1 MSKIALVTGASR
13 GIGREIALTLAQD
26 GHTVI
31 VNYSGS
37 EDKANDVVKEIE
49 TAGGKAESY
58 QCHVQ
63 NADDVKAMIKYITDT
78 HGSIDIVINNAG
90 ITRDN
95 LLMRMKEEEFDDV
108 VNVNLKGVF
117 NVVKSVSRPMIR
129 QKSGRIVNI
138 SSIVGSLGNA
148 GQTNYVATKAAIDG
162 MTKSVARELAS
173 KNITVNGV
181 APGFIRS
188 DMTDV
193 LSDELKDG
201 MLQQIPLNHFG
212 ETKDIANAVSFL
224 VSDKASYITGQ
235 IIHVNGGM
243 YMG

>member
-1 MSKIALVTGASR
+1 MSKTALVTGASR
-13 GIGREIALTLAQD
+13 GIGREIALALAED

-37 EDKANDVVKEIE
+37 KDKADDVVKEIE
-49 TAGGKAESY
+49 SKGGTAESY

-63 NADDVKAMIKYITDT
+63 NGDDVKAMIKHITDT
-78 HGSIDIVINNAG
+78 YGSIDIVVNNAG

-95 LLMRMKEEEFDDV
+95 LLMRMKESEFDDV
-108 VNVNLKGVF
+108 VDVNLKGVF
-117 NVVKSVSRPMIR
+117 NVIKSVSRPMIR

-181 APGFIRS
+181 APGFIKS

-193 LSDELKDG
+193 LGDDIKDG
-201 MLQQIPLNHFG
+201 MLQQIPLKHFG

-224 VSDKASYITGQ
+224 TSDKASYITGQ
-235 IIHVNGGM
+235 VLHVNGGM

>member
-1 MSKIALVTGASR
+1 MSKIALITGASR
-13 GIGREIALTLAQD
+13 GIGREIALTLGAE
-26 GHTVI
+26 GHTII

-37 EDKANDVVKEIE
+37 KDKAEAVVQEIINN
-49 TAGGKAESY
+49 GGKAESY

-78 HGSIDIVINNAG
+78 YGSIDIVVNNAG

-95 LLMRMKEEEFDDV
+95 LLMRMKESEFDDV
-108 VNVNLKGVF
+108 IDVNLKGVF
-117 NVVKSVSRPMIR
+117 NVIKSVSRPMIR
-129 QKSGRIVNI
+129 QKSGSIVNI

-148 GQTNYVATKAAIDG
+148 GQTNYVATKAGIDG
-162 MTKSVARELAS
+162 ITKSVARELAS

-181 APGFIRS
+181 APGFIKS

-193 LSDELKDG
+193 LGDDVKDG
-201 MLQQIPLNHFG
+201 MLQQIPLKHFG
-212 ETKDIANAVSFL
+212 EAKDIANTVNFL
-224 VSDKASYITGQ
+224 TSDKASYITGQ
-235 IIHVNGGM
+235 VIHVNGGM

>member
-13 GIGREIALTLAQD
+13 GIGREIALTLGSE

-37 EDKANDVVKEIE
+37 KDKAEAVVQEI
-49 TAGGKAESY
+49 TNNGGKAESY

-78 HGSIDIVINNAG
+78 YGSIDIVVNNAG

-95 LLMRMKEEEFDDV
+95 LLMRMKESEFDDV
-108 VNVNLKGVF
+108 IDVNLKGVF
-117 NVVKSVSRPMIR
+117 NVIKSVSRPMIR
-129 QKSGRIVNI
+129 QKSGSIVNI

-148 GQTNYVATKAAIDG
+148 GQTNYVATKAGIDG
-162 MTKSVARELAS
+162 ITKSVARELAS

-181 APGFIRS
+181 APGFIKS

-193 LSDELKDG
+193 LGDDVKDG
-201 MLQQIPLNHFG
+201 MLQQIPLKHFG
-212 ETKDIANAVSFL
+212 EAKDIANTVNFL
-224 VSDKASYITGQ
+224 TSDKASYITGQ
-235 IIHVNGGM
+235 VIHVNGGM

>member
-1 MSKIALVTGASR
+1 MSKTALVTGASR
-13 GIGREIALTLAQD
+13 GIGREIALTLGAE

-37 EDKANDVVKEIE
+37 KDKANDVVKEIE
-49 TAGGKAESY
+49 SNGGTAESY

-78 HGSIDIVINNAG
+78 YGSIDIVVNNAG

-95 LLMRMKEEEFDDV
+95 LLMR
-108 VNVNLKGVF
+108 
-117 NVVKSVSRPMIR
+117 KSVSRPMVR
-129 QKSGRIVNI
+129 QKSGSIVNI

-181 APGFIRS
+181 APGFIKS

-193 LSDELKDG
+193 LGDDIKDG
-201 MLQQIPLNHFG
+201 MLQQIPLKHFG

-224 VSDKASYITGQ
+224 TSDKASYITGQ

>member
-13 GIGREIALTLAQD
+13 GIGREIALTLGSE

-37 EDKANDVVKEIE
+37 KDKADDVVKEIE
-49 TAGGKAESY
+49 SHGGTAESY

-63 NADDVKAMIKYITDT
+63 NADDVKAMIKHITDT
-78 HGSIDIVINNAG
+78 YGSIDIVVNNAG

-108 VNVNLKGVF
+108 VDVNLKGVF
-117 NVVKSVSRPMIR
+117 NVIKSVSRPMIR
-129 QKSGRIVNI
+129 QKSGSIVNI

-181 APGFIRS
+181 APGFIKS

-193 LSDELKDG
+193 LGDDIKDS
-201 MLQQIPLNHFG
+201 MLQQIPLKHFG

-224 VSDKASYITGQ
+224 TSDKASYITGQ

>member
-1 MSKIALVTGASR
+1 MSKIALITGASR
-13 GIGREIALTLAQD
+13 GIGREIALTLGAE
-26 GHTVI
+26 GHTII

-37 EDKANDVVKEIE
+37 KDKAEAVVQKIINN
-49 TAGGKAESY
+49 GGKAESY

-78 HGSIDIVINNAG
+78 YGSIDIVVNNAG

-95 LLMRMKEEEFDDV
+95 LLMRMKESEFDDV
-108 VNVNLKGVF
+108 IDVNLKGVF
-117 NVVKSVSRPMIR
+117 NVIKSVSRPMIR
-129 QKSGRIVNI
+129 QKSGSIVNI

-148 GQTNYVATKAAIDG
+148 GQTNYVATKAGIDG
-162 MTKSVARELAS
+162 ITKSVARELAS

-181 APGFIRS
+181 APGFIKS

-193 LSDELKDG
+193 LGDDVKDG
-201 MLQQIPLNHFG
+201 MLQQIPLKHFG
-212 ETKDIANAVSFL
+212 EAKDIANTVNFL
-224 VSDKASYITGQ
+224 TSDKASYITGQ
-235 IIHVNGGM
+235 VIHVNGGM

>member
-1 MSKIALVTGASR
+1 MSKTALVTGASR
-13 GIGREIALTLAQD
+13 GIGREIALTLGAE

-37 EDKANDVVKEIE
+37 KDKADDVVKEIE
-49 TAGGKAESY
+49 SNGGTAESY

-78 HGSIDIVINNAG
+78 YGSIDIVVNNAG

-95 LLMRMKEEEFDDV
+95 LLMRMKESEFDDV
-108 VNVNLKGVF
+108 VDVNLKGVF
-117 NVVKSVSRPMIR
+117 NVIKSVSRPMIR
-129 QKSGRIVNI
+129 QKSGSIVNI

-181 APGFIRS
+181 SPGFIQS

-193 LSDELKDG
+193 LGDDIKDG
-201 MLQQIPLNHFG
+201 MLQQIPLKHFG
-212 ETKDIANAVSFL
+212 EAKDIANAVSFL
-224 VSDKASYITGQ
+224 TSDKASYITGQ